1 MVRVIKEV
9 KNKLF
14 HSVGVI
20 ERIMKLEEVIS
31 IKILHFCL
39 TLFGVDFLG
48 IKYGKGRG
56 RGVELTTLNIY
67 LKYSIIF
74 FEN

>member
-1 MVRVIKEV
+1 
-9 KNKLF
+9 
-14 HSVGVI
+14 
-20 ERIMKLEEVIS
+20 MKLEEVIS
-31 IKILHFCL
+31 IKILLFCL

-48 IKYGKGRG
+48 IKYGKRRG
-56 RGVELTTLNIY
+56 QGVELTTLNIY